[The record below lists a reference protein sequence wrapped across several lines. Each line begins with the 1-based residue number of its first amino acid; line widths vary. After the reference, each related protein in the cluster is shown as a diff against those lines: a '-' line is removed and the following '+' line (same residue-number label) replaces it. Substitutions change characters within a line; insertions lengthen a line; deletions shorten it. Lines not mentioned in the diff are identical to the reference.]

1 MSSGLQFMTKA
12 LPILKVALEKRCIS
26 VRVTAAA
33 TMRCVVVTVCWYRP
47 SAPRTAMHPIS
58 RLSALYPG
66 DASEG
71 FPANA

>member
-33 TMRCVVVTVCWYRP
+33 TLQEFR
-47 SAPRTAMHPIS
+47 
-58 RLSALYPG
+58 
-66 DASEG
+66 ASEG